1 MPFSARATVIFALA
15 GTYLGSGWV
24 VSIYVFDLVVIGL
37 TGRIISDRLKTVG
50 MGFIMD
56 IPPYRLPHLKQEN
69 LVQSR
74 FTMLVK
80 VSGKDRTSVVTALS
94 QHVCTLPTV
103 LRRSLTWDRGME
115 LAQHKRLTVDT
126 EVRVYFCDPQSPWQR
141 GTNENTNRL
150 LRQYLPKCTDL
161 SRYSQTNLDTI
172 SLRMNQRPR
181 QTLGFQTP
189 AAILEAA
196 VATTA

>member
-126 EVRVYFCDPQSPWQR
+126 GCRSTFA
-141 GTNENTNRL
+141 T
-150 LRQYLPKCTDL
+150 PKAPGNVAPMKTQTVCCVSA
-161 SRYSQTNLDTI
+161 SRNAPTSHAI
-172 SLRMNQRPR
+172 PRPTWIR
-181 QTLGFQTP
+181 FRY
-189 AAILEAA
+189 A
-196 VATTA
+196 